1 MVNMRE
7 SVYKS
12 YVEVKVPGVSLS
24 SRYELMH
31 QPGFPVLRVGSRMVV
46 PKEQFIQWVMENTEG
61 GVHK

>member
-1 MVNMRE
+1 MRE

-31 QPGFPVLRVGSRMVV
+31 QPDFTVLLVGSCMVV
-46 PKEQFIQWVMENTEG
+46 PKGKSIQWVEEHAG
-61 GVHK
+61 GAI